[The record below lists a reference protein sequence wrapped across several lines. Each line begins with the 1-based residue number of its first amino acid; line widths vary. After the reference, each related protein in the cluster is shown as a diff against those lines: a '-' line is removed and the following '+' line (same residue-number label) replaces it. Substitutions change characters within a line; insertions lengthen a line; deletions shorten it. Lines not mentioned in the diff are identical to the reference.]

1 MIIQDSLVAARL
13 ETLGVLFTA
22 TYVTRTYDYRDWEH
36 FLWRVTFERVNG
48 KRARLDTD
56 YRCDVGFVQPGKEE
70 EEPLAP
76 TAAAVLHSLLM
87 DAGALDQSFSD
98 WCGDCGYDEDS
109 RKALATY
116 EACCAIGHKLRKLFS
131 AEERAEL
138 SKLLE
143 DY

>member
-1 MIIQDSLVAARL
+1 MDVIDSLVAARL
-13 ETLGVLFTA
+13 EALGVLFTA
-22 TYVTRTYDYRDWEH
+22 TYVTKTYDDRDWEH

-48 KRARLDTD
+48 KCARLDTD
-56 YRCDVGFVQPGKEE
+56 YRCGVGFVQPGKKK
-70 EEPLAP
+70 PLAP

-87 DAGALDQSFSD
+87 DGGALDQSFSD
-98 WCGDCGYDEDS
+98 WCGGCGYDEDS

-116 EACCAIGHKLRKLFS
+116 EACCTIGHKLRKLFS
-131 AEERAEL
+131 VGERAEL